1 MSQRRANARH
11 VALLATLI
19 FVMPFIQPVSHATIQ
34 TAFTTITSYRV
45 SGAPNYNTPG
55 NESFWSQ
62 IGWTNISL
70 VASVAPGGGKTPSVL
85 VRSPND
91 GFNIYVLFRW
101 KDAQGPSFRGDNEVF
116 NDSSGGHILNPANT
130 STVNQLFY
138 SSNYYYPDRAA
149 MLWFIGNQAQRD
161 QTAPQMQLGWNGA
174 ITNGT
179 ANIWH
184 WQSNPTDNNPSD
196 KIFPGGYNDPKG
208 NPIYPPNN
216 SSFAEDDY
224 TNKTGFYPVAGN
236 VSGTLNLDPY
246 ANPFMIL
253 AGTYFS
259 AANKTWTVEMVRP
272 LVVQQDA
279 RYRVQLTVG
288 STYFVG
294 FAIWN
299 GRMGESQHIKSVSQW
314 YKLSVS
320 NQAAP
325 AAPAPTG
332 GVSLTLATAT
342 GIGLLVTGLV
352 VGLMIKPERKKPR
365 Q

>member
-1 MSQRRANARH
+1 MNLRKASIDRM
-11 VALLATLI
+11 ALLATLI
-19 FVMPFIQPVSHATIQ
+19 FAMSLFQPASCAAVQAT
-34 TAFTTITSYRV
+34 FTTITSYHV
-45 SGAPNYNTPG
+45 SGSPNYNAPG
-55 NESFWSQ
+55 NESLWSQ
-62 IGWTNISL
+62 ISWTNVSL

-85 VRSPND
+85 VRSAND

-101 KDAQGPSFRGDNEVF
+101 RDNQGPSYRGDNEVF
-116 NDSSGGHILNPANT
+116 NDSSGGHPLNPANT
-130 STVNQLFY
+130 SSVKQLFY
-138 SSNYYYPDRAA
+138 SPTYYYPDRAA
-149 MLWFIGNQAQRD
+149 ILWFIGNQAQRD
-161 QTAPQMQLGWNGA
+161 PAAPQMQLGSNGA

-196 KIFPGGYNDPKG
+196 KLFPGGYNDPKG

-224 TNKTGFYPVAGN
+224 TDKTGFYPIAGN

-246 ANPFMIL
+246 ANPFIIL
-253 AGTYFS
+253 AGTYYS
-259 AANKTWTVEMVRP
+259 LANKTWTVEMVRP
-272 LVVQQDA
+272 LTVLQDA
-279 RYRVQLTVG
+279 KYRVQLAVG

-320 NQAAP
+320 NQASPSAP
-325 AAPAPTG
+325 TPTG
-332 GVSLTLATAT
+332 GVSLTFAAAT

-352 VGLMIKPERKKPR
+352 VGLVIKPEGKKPK